1 MNTYFILSIV
11 SLLSAVVIIALKV
24 CYASKC
30 ENISICFGCLLIQR
44 EVELE
49 SRTFNSE
56 EDSFKAEKLITRMN
70 IEKNSLQEVPHL
82 QRSYV

>member
-49 SRTFNSE
+49 SRTFNNE
-56 EDSFKAEKLITRMN
+56 EDSFKPDKLITRMN